1 MEIKTKFNIG
11 DTAYRIVDNYRLV
24 KEIINNIQIDVYT
37 KSDASIFY
45 TTESRI
51 TICERLLYK
60 NVEEIIDNFKKQVI
74 NITINK

>member
-11 DTAYRIVDNYRLV
+11 DTVYRIVDNSKLV
-24 KEIINNIQIDVYT
+24 KEIIDNIQIEVYT
-37 KSDASIFY
+37 KSKASILY

-51 TICERLLYK
+51 TIGECLLYK
-60 NVEEIIDNFKKQVI
+60 NVEEIIDNFKKQAI